1 MRLTKEQKQAYRE
14 YTINSIMH
22 YENEKLRN
30 RIKYLFH
37 IFYKEQGWE
46 INKMGEMKA
55 LANWLSGLP
64 SVIHLPVYYGE
75 QIELAK
81 KFGSIPQKS
90 TEKEELKIINN
101 YYNFFANIL
110 IDLRNKENK

>member
-30 RIKYLFH
+30 PIKYFFKVFH
-37 IFYKEQGWE
+37 KEADWE

-55 LANWLSGLP
+55 LASYLSGLP
-64 SVIHLPVYYGE
+64 SVIHLPIYYGE
-75 QIELAK
+75 IIELAK

>member
-1 MRLTKEQKQAYRE
+1 MRLTKEQKQAYKE
-14 YTINSIMH
+14 YTIDSIMH

-30 RIKYLFH
+30 PIKYFFH

-55 LANWLSGLP
+55 LTEWLMGLP
-64 SVIHLPVYYGE
+64 SVIYLPYYYGE

-81 KFGSIPQKS
+81 KFGSIPQNA
-90 TEKEELKIINN
+90 TEKEEQKIIDN

-110 IDLRNKENK
+110 INLRNK